1 MAYSTTYLYPEDL
14 NGTLPS
20 NLITNEVHTLQVPGP
35 TDYYFIIPKAAP
47 FFVDSLVVVNPA
59 TGLPYV
65 EGDDYQVGHLFIE
78 AMNSTGRP
86 IAGSIR
92 FMRPT
97 IVGQARLTYRTLGG
111 PWGFSDQAILRELSN
126 KHLNPLIRAWGD
138 IDVLP
143 YAFPPLAHDQR
154 IDSLVGSA
162 EINETLI
169 KIAEILEATAE
180 GTSKSHIDDKDNPHD
195 TTAVQV
201 GLGNVPNFAMANDQ
215 QHLDATRNDLFTNP
229 RGVLLLVNKFAVTPL
244 NAHIQAKGNVH
255 DMVPADI
262 GLGNVPNW
270 SPANPQ
276 QAIDSTNNTS
286 FMTPYTTSLLIQKL
300 QNDPRLDQLIIDF
313 NNHLTEQNPHHITP
327 LMIGTYTSQQ
337 IDAMIDDVSQGGDA
351 VTFDGKTPDEWIAMF
366 PAVAD
371 INQILQEL
379 FETYL
384 AANNTL
390 IELDVT
396 DPVTETDITLRNA
409 TKVSFAFGEYQAYA
423 LYSSLGVGQI
433 VADTAYNQDF
443 PSDPLPDAVGKWSTT
458 VDAAYY
464 VNPLGY
470 IETSGTGAIV
480 IPPKYAAG
488 SSDATGKVTQVFA
501 SKDHIYLIREVDE
514 FIIRLDRNGT
524 QNSLGAKPDV
534 ATLFCNN
541 GLTDP
546 RPFSITEIQPEGGN
560 RTWEA
565 QGDASWITAFN
576 AVNLRATTGAFEIVE
591 ARLGSG
597 HLVAMVE
604 KAGESYVWI
613 YRINYGGSIT
623 LTDIS
628 ASTMLMDHSTGL
640 TTVASTVTGINGI
653 SGRFDHFVITKPIGP
668 DTELSD
674 LLSFGDDTKGQ
685 LEITTSS
692 GPFLAAA
699 AGYGF
704 TVTIDEHNFAE
715 FWGDSPDNSML
726 WHGGKYIVAPLPPTP

>member
-20 NLITNEVHTLQVPGP
+20 NLIPSETHTLQAPGP

-47 FFVDSLVVVNPA
+47 FFVDSLIVVNPA
-59 TGLPYV
+59 NGQPYV

-92 FMRPT
+92 FMKPS
-97 IVGQARLTYRTLGG
+97 IVGQVKLTYRTLGG

-126 KHLNPLIRAWGD
+126 KHLNPLIRSWGD

-143 YAFPPLAHDQR
+143 YAFPPLPHDQR

-162 EINETLI
+162 EINATLE

-180 GTSKSHIDDKDNPHD
+180 GTSKSHIDDHNNPHE
-195 TTAVQV
+195 TNAAQV

-244 NAHIQAKGNVH
+244 TAHIQAKGNVH

-270 SPANPQ
+270 LPASPQN
-276 QAIDSTNNTS
+276 AIDPTNNTS

-327 LMIGTYTSQQ
+327 SMIGTYTSIQ
-337 IDAMIDDVSQGGDA
+337 IDAMIDAVNQGGDA
-351 VTFDGKTPDEWIAMF
+351 ATFDGKTPDEWISMF

-371 INQILQEL
+371 INQMLEEL
-379 FETYL
+379 FDTYL
-384 AANNTL
+384 AASTAL
-390 IELDVT
+390 GALDVE
-396 DPVTETDITLRNA
+396 DPVTPEQVAQRNA
-409 TKVSFAFGEYQAYA
+409 QKISWAFGEYQAYG
-423 LYSSLGVGQI
+423 LYNSLGDGRI
-433 VADTAYNQDF
+433 VADTAYAQDF
-443 PSDPLPDAVGKWSTT
+443 PTEPLAGAPGKWSTS
-458 VDAAYY
+458 VNASYY
-464 VNPLGY
+464 INPLGY
-470 IETSGTGAIV
+470 VETSGTGAVV

-488 SSDATGKVTQVFA
+488 SSDATGKLTSLYA
-501 SKDHIYLIREVDE
+501 SKDHVYLLRSVDE
-514 FIIRLDRNGT
+514 FVIRIDRNGT
-524 QNSLGAKPDV
+524 QTSLGALPDV
-534 ATLFCNN
+534 FSFFSNN

-546 RPFSITEIQPEGGN
+546 RPFSVTEAQNVDGDT
-560 RTWEA
+560 TWAA
-565 QGDASWITAFN
+565 QGDAGWVTAFN
-576 AVNLRATTGAFEIVE
+576 TVKTRASTGGFEIIDL
-591 ARLGSG
+591 RIGSG
-597 HLVAMVE
+597 YLVVLTQ
-604 KAGESYVWI
+604 KDDDTFLWV
-613 YRINYGGSIT
+613 YRINYTATIT
-623 LTDIS
+623 LTDVTS
-628 ASTMLMDHSTGL
+628 STILHDH
-640 TTVASTVTGINGI
+640 TTNQDVVASTVNGINSVAG
-653 SGRFDHFVITKPIGP
+653 SFDHFVFTRPIGP

-674 LLSFGDDTKGQ
+674 LLSFGDDSMGQ
-685 LEITTSS
+685 LEITPASA
-692 GPFLAAA
+692 PFLAVA

-704 TVTIDEHNFAE
+704 TVTVNSHNFAE
-715 FWGDSPDNSML
+715 FWGDSPDNSMF
-726 WHGGKYIVAPLPPTP
+726 WRGGKYIEINP